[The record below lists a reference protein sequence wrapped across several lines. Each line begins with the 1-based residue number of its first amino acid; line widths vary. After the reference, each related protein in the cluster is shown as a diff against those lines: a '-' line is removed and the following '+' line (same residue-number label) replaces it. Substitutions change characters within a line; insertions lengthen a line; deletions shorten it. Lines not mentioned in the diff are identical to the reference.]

1 VSVAIGA
8 GKLPRATRADP
19 TASTTKVRGPGEVV
33 FLRPGTPIAELP
45 KDSPRSLM
53 EPPVPVLHKRLVTQ
67 SFHSP
72 LNRVAESSVYL
83 TVLAML
89 RWPRYACSVLVSTP
103 RLANA

>member
-1 VSVAIGA
+1 MSVAIGA
-8 GKLPRATRADP
+8 GRLPRTARADL
-19 TASTTKVRGPGEVV
+19 TAAASTTKMRRSGPGEVV
-33 FLRPGTPIAELP
+33 AAGRQE
-45 KDSPRSLM
+45 DSPANLM
-53 EPPVPVLHKRLVTQ
+53 EPPVPVLHKRPMAQ

>member
-1 VSVAIGA
+1 VYTSAQPS
-8 GKLPRATRADP
+8 KLPRTARADL
-19 TASTTKVRGPGEVV
+19 TAAASITKMRRSGPGEVV
-33 FLRPGTPIAELP
+33 DVLFAAGHTPRARCRL
-45 KDSPRSLM
+45 
-53 EPPVPVLHKRLVTQ
+53 LHKRLVAQ